1 MVFHLFFYAQVII
14 TALCAGLPPHSLR
27 APDRSGAQWP
37 SCSHSG
43 WHRDASLWR
52 SPWQQQA
59 DSPLSPLLS
68 QIIVCTARQPF
79 IMLYHSASVM
89 TLWNKIAPFYGTEIR
104 LTALMAA
111 KKNNTVRWLALF
123 ARISTLLMCHLDPSF
138 VLNHHPGIW
147 TCEFLWPPHRAAL
160 SRHALHQPQL
170 SSQDSHNTL
179 HLMRRW
185 ELHPHRWILFLWA
198 VVDYLP
204 WTVISG
210 FQHFCHLV
218 GALIH

>member
-1 MVFHLFFYAQVII
+1 MAELLSFWVTSGCFTLKVTLA
-14 TALCAGLPPHSLR
+14 TAGWLSTVSSPFSNYSLHCPSAIYHAIPLCLCNDFVKQDSTILW
-27 APDRSGAQWP
+27 DR
-37 SCSHSG
+37 
-43 WHRDASLWR
+43 D
-52 SPWQQQA
+52 QA
-59 DSPLSPLLS
+59 DRFNG
-68 QIIVCTARQPF
+68 C
-79 IMLYHSASVM
+79 
-89 TLWNKIAPFYGTEIR
+89 
-104 LTALMAA
+104 

-123 ARISTLLMCHLDPSF
+123 ARISALLMCHLDPSF